1 MSTSTTSLNCPKT
14 IPVPFTVTVNTSGTT
29 PNSVDGHPSATTH
42 AGFTRI
48 SKFTLTPVISAT
60 SGTPSIEEFFPH
72 KVSNSIA
79 KWDFG
84 DGYSLS
90 GTDVFTGT
98 HIYNVP
104 GIYTVAV
111 FLYDKDSNAYKSTF
125 TETISIYNYANTGI
139 AVETRNITAQDGV
152 NARNIIAGEL
162 KTFNMETTAAWQD
175 VPDPNEAQTFFFTSS
190 GSIAKPYDF
199 NNKYGHVVPYNA
211 FYDVYNT
218 HINNVYGLKSLLY
231 PHYFYVGSSSTIIEC
246 TERDA
251 LSSKNTDAKLLYS
264 SSGQYISKTMPLVRN
279 PIIFKYYDDI
289 PTSQVNLLIRLDTS
303 KHRIK
308 NFYVDGIDTDINNSN
323 RNFLETDIARPTVK
337 DTSTINQNVGTT
349 IGVPVKVLT
358 PFTSRLSFTSTGMK
372 EMSSIEYKR
381 QGDKFQVFVALA
393 DDKLN
398 IGKYYNV
405 FYVVAGATNP
415 AQDRQFAY
423 EWTDGTT
430 TTTSNISSLCTE
442 YFPYDGSD
450 TALSSFAYLN
460 INPVSAGTWTLG
472 ITGRLDSFDSATAGL
487 SALGATI
494 DYDGD
499 GPLGPVTLGVDGAVG
514 GDKLIIGS
522 YTFTVFPSTNDV
534 EVYKINEDVDYSK
547 ILKSYRF
554 QSLQHEYDKLF
565 DGIFTSFVGQAS
577 SSPTTFGKTIFEKIA
592 NFTMNNSDVDFCK
605 IESLESFYH
614 FFNEDIDISLPEAPP
629 ELKRL
634 YNLFSIKI
642 SKLLGDYE
650 RYDQSFDTQFYTSS
664 AASRNIDFN
673 NPITS
678 STYKVTA
685 GTPFVVR
692 QKFNNEYILIRPQQI
707 PNLSADGEVDVNNP
721 VLSTYYLS
729 TYNSSVLSGYS
740 TWGWPLDTTVTGASG
755 LDLFYEFYPYTTYN
769 IVSAENVQNNII
781 DYNNTYN
788 SVARSISSLS
798 ASWDPAGGIVF
809 KNLDYQIRKGLQL

>member
-14 IPVPFTVTVNTSGTT
+14 LPVPFTVTVNTSGTT
-29 PNSVDGHPSATTH
+29 PDSVDGHPQATTH

-48 SKFTLTPVISAT
+48 SKFTLTPAISAT
-60 SGTPSIEEFFPH
+60 AGTPSIEELFPH
-72 KVSNSIA
+72 KVSNRIA

-90 GTDVFTGT
+90 GTDAFTGT

-125 TETISIYNYANTGI
+125 TETISIYNYANSGI
-139 AVETRNITAQDGV
+139 AVETRNTTVQDGA
-152 NARNIIAGEL
+152 NARNLIAGEL

-175 VPDPNEAQTFFFTSS
+175 VPDPNEPQTFFFTSS

-251 LSSKNTDAKLLYS
+251 LSSENTDAKLLYS
-264 SSGQYISKTMPLVRN
+264 SSGQYIGKTMPLVRQ

-337 DTSTINQNVGTT
+337 DTSTVNKNVGTT
-349 IGVPVKVLT
+349 IGVPVKILT

-405 FYVVAGATNP
+405 FYLVAGATNP

-442 YFPYDGSD
+442 YFPYDGVH

-499 GPLGPVTLGVDGAVG
+499 GPLGPVTLGVDGSVG

-634 YNLFSIKI
+634 YDLFSIKI

-664 AASRNIDFN
+664 ATSRNIDFN

-721 VLSTYYLS
+721 ILSTYYLS

-781 DYNNTYN
+781 DYNNAYN